1 MPLTPSSPR
10 LRGMLPAVLR
20 SLEQFSKR
28 EKTVWYL
35 LLVGRSLTAILDVAA
50 IMLVGYMAALLA
62 SFGGSGNS
70 LSLGADSILVLP
82 KIEFSVYPVI
92 AMSILVLFLS
102 KSLISF
108 LLARKS
114 ALLVAVVEARVAK
127 KLAEQLFL
135 EDLTVVRSQS
145 REDINFALQMGSP
158 SAFNGLLNSANVIVA
173 EATLFAAICFGFFLA
188 SPSLTVLAILYFGMV
203 AAIIHLLVGRRVRI
217 YGGSSVKSSVGVN
230 VELNNLY
237 SVYKELFVLGRT
249 RDYLDRLGRARLEA
263 AKSAAAKI
271 YLRGIPRYV
280 IEASLLIGIT
290 AILIYQLIVGDL
302 IDSAASLGIFL
313 AGGFRLTGALIPLQ
327 AALLDVKYSLP
338 RANQTM
344 KILRDGSMREAVG
357 DKNQLR
363 TPISNGAIGVSVQ
376 DVTFTHSDTEVPT
389 IKGVSFEIGEGEQ
402 VALVGPSGAG
412 KSTLADLLAGLLV
425 PSSGT
430 ISYASGGASLKP
442 EDLRGEIG
450 YVPQR
455 PGLVAGSIL
464 SNITLSFDS
473 DENNMEWAK
482 TCLKEVGLLDLI
494 EALPDGVISDIGNL
508 FDSLSG
514 GQLQRL
520 GLARALYFRPRLL
533 ILDEATSSL
542 DAESESGIV
551 ATINNLRGKVT
562 TVLIAHRLNSI
573 QFVDRT
579 FFVDGGLIVDSG
591 KLSEV
596 AKRNP
601 AVERMI
607 KLLSIV

>member
-1 MPLTPSSPR
+1 
-10 LRGMLPAVLR
+10 MLPAVLR
-20 SLEQFSKR
+20 SLSEFSRR
-28 EKTVWYL
+28 EKFTWFFL
-35 LLVGRSLTAILDVAA
+35 LLGRSLTALLDLAA
-50 IMLVGYMAALLA
+50 IFLVGYMAALLS
-62 SFGGSGNS
+62 SFGGSEGAKP
-70 LSLGADSILVLP
+70 LGAESFLVLP
-82 KIEFSVYPVI
+82 ELEFSSYPFV
-92 AMSILVLFLS
+92 ALAILSLFLS
-102 KSLISF
+102 KSLLSF
-108 LLARKS
+108 LLAKKS

-127 KLAEQLFL
+127 TLAEQLFL
-135 EDLTVVRSQS
+135 QDLTVTRSQS
-145 REDINFALQMGSP
+145 REGVNFALQMGSP
-158 SAFNGLLNSANVIVA
+158 SAYSGLLNSASAIVS
-173 EATLFAAICFGFFLA
+173 EATLFAAICLGFFLTN
-188 SPSLTVLAILYFGMV
+188 PGLTVLAIFYFGMV
-203 AAIIHLLVGRRVRI
+203 AAIIHLLVGRRVRV
-217 YGGSSVKSSVGVN
+217 YGSSSVKSSVDVN

-249 RDYLDRLGRARLEA
+249 RHYLDRLGVARLEA

-290 AILIYQLIVGDL
+290 TVLVYQLIVGGL
-302 IDSAASLGIFL
+302 IDSSASLGIFL

-344 KILRDGSMREAVG
+344 KILREGSSRTIVG
-357 DKNQLR
+357 LPEQGDPSSSK
-363 TPISNGAIGVSVQ
+363 GALGIWAQ
-376 DVTFTHSDTEVPT
+376 DLTFIHSDTEVPT

-425 PSSGT
+425 PHSGT
-430 ISYASGGASLKP
+430 IRYTSGGATLGP
-442 EDLRGEIG
+442 EDLRGGIG
-450 YVPQR
+450 YVPQK

-464 SNITLSFDS
+464 NNVTLFY
-473 DENNMEWAK
+473 ENDGDATEWAR
-482 TCLKEVGLLDLI
+482 TCLEQVGLLDLI
-494 EALPDGVISDIGNL
+494 DAMPDGINSDIGNL

-520 GLARALYFRPRLL
+520 GLARALFFRPRLL

-551 ATINNLRGKVT
+551 DLISNLRGKVT

-573 QFVDRT
+573 QFCDRT
-579 FFVDGGLIVDSG
+579 FFMEGGLIVDSG

-607 KLLSIV
+607 RLLSIL